1 MYIMEIT
8 TWQAQLRKGAAEM
21 AVLAVLASGEAYGLA
36 ILQRIGRTAG
46 LQIREG
52 SIYPLLARLE
62 KAGKITSRWVE
73 DSDANHPRKYYALTD
88 DGHQT
93 LASMR
98 NYWLSFRDALDG
110 LIQTGDS
117 DER

>member
-1 MYIMEIT
+1 MEIT

-21 AVLAVLASGEAYGLA
+21 AVLAVLAGGEAYGLA

-62 KAGKITSRWVE
+62 KSGKITSRWVE

-98 NYWLSFRDALDG
+98 SYWLSFRDALDG